1 MPLQWNQP
9 NEKMFETGL
18 SHALLWIQDPETG
31 LYQNGVPWEGLF
43 TVTETPTGRETNKL
57 WAHNVQYTQ
66 ILSDEEL
73 EGKIEAYQYPPE
85 LDAAM
90 GVSRPYPGVK
100 VSEQKRTRFALSY
113 QTIINSDG
121 EGEDVG
127 RLIHF
132 LYNLRLK
139 PSERN
144 SETVNETMDALV
156 FSWDFTSTKV
166 DWQGDSLALFKP
178 VSKVVVDTRY
188 FSTNG
193 LASLENRVY
202 ESPSLYTLPY
212 LIYDLSTTP

>member
-1 MPLQWNQP
+1 
-9 NEKMFETGL
+9 MFETGL
-18 SHALLWIQDPETG
+18 SHAVVWVQNPDTG
-31 LYQNGVPWEGLF
+31 LYGLGVPWEGLF

-73 EGKIEAYQYPPE
+73 EGKIEAYQYPIA

-90 GVSRPYPGVK
+90 GVARPYAGVK
-100 VSEQKRTRFALSY
+100 ATEQKRTRFCLSY

-121 EGEDVG
+121 EGEDSG

-144 SETVNETMDALV
+144 SETVNETMEALV
-156 FSWDFTSTKV
+156 FSWDFTSTKM
-166 DWQGDSLALFKP
+166 DWDGLEVPYKP
-178 VSKVVVDTRY
+178 VSKLVVDTR
-188 FSTNG
+188 TTAVG
-193 LASLENRVY
+193 SLDQIVAAIY
-202 ESPSLYTLPY
+202 TAPSNLLTPDLLYDMFANPG
-212 LIYDLSTTP
+212 P